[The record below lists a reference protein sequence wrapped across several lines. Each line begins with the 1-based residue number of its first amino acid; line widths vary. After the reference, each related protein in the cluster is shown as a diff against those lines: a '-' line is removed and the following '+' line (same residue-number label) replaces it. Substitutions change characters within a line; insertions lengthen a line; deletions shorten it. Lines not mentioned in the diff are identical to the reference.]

1 MSSKNIYY
9 YDPKS
14 FWKGLKE
21 KEEEIN
27 GVEVF
32 FYVLTFLTYQKG
44 AAPLLV
50 EPKRWPMQEIQYSM
64 DITLTISN
72 ASSQTFADD
81 THTYSFSS
89 CPPMR
94 SWTASSP

>member
-9 YDPKS
+9 YDTKS
-14 FWKGLKE
+14 FLKGLKE

-44 AAPLLV
+44 GVAAAPLLV
-50 EPKRWPMQEIQYSM
+50 EPKRWPMQESPSLFQTPVVKLLLM
-64 DITLTISN
+64 KPTLT
-72 ASSQTFADD
+72 ASV
-81 THTYSFSS
+81 
-89 CPPMR
+89 R
-94 SWTASSP
+94 VRL

>member
-9 YDPKS
+9 YDTKS

-50 EPKRWPMQEIQYSM
+50 EPKRWPMQESPSLFQTLVVKLLLM
-64 DITLTISN
+64 KPTLT
-72 ASSQTFADD
+72 ASV
-81 THTYSFSS
+81 
-89 CPPMR
+89 R
-94 SWTASSP
+94 VRL

>member
-9 YDPKS
+9 YDTKS

-50 EPKRWPMQEIQYSM
+50 EPKRWPMQESPSLFQTPVVKLLLM
-64 DITLTISN
+64 KPTLT
-72 ASSQTFADD
+72 ASV
-81 THTYSFSS
+81 
-89 CPPMR
+89 R
-94 SWTASSP
+94 VRL